1 MLTTRKNV
9 AAVGVLVGLA
19 VGVVLGAG
27 LARPL
32 LGAYE
37 QEPAAA
43 AAPRHTVVFT
53 EGHNLCV
60 ADNKLDT
67 LYFYTVDAG
76 DEPGSDLKLRA
87 TLDMSQVGKDVLHPK
102 LLRKKK

>member
-1 MLTTRKNV
+1 MFTTRKNV
-9 AAVGVLVGLA
+9 AAVGVLLGLA
-19 VGVVLGAG
+19 VGLVLGSG

-32 LGAYE
+32 FGAYQ
-37 QEPAAA
+37 QEAAA
-43 AAPRHTVVFT
+43 APTPRHTVVFT

-60 ADNKLDT
+60 ADNKSDT
-67 LYFYTVDAG
+67 LYFYTVDPG
-76 DEPGSDLKLRA
+76 EEPGSDLKLRA